1 MSSSLAERR
10 ANRASS
16 EHYRWVVLSNT
27 TIGTFLALF
36 NSSVVIISLPAIFR
50 GIGVQP
56 LDPANIGL
64 LLWTLQGYLVVT
76 AVLVVTFGRIGDIFG
91 RVRMYN
97 AGFAIFTAASIGLA
111 LTPLTGTAGA
121 LWIIG
126 VRVIQ
131 AIGGA
136 LLMANSTAILTDA
149 FDANRRGMAMG
160 FNVIAGITGSFV
172 GLIVG
177 GIVSTIDWRL
187 VFLVSV
193 PFGVAGTIWAYL
205 ALHETS
211 ERVRESIDWWG
222 NATFAVG
229 LVSILVGLTYA
240 IQPYGGHPMGWQ
252 NPMVIGCLVGGAL
265 LLVAFIAIERRVA
278 EPLLHLEL
286 FSNRAFAGG
295 GLANLLAN
303 MGRGGLQFMLIIW
316 LQGVWLPLHG
326 YSYAE
331 TPFWSSIYLI
341 PLSIG
346 FLASGPV
353 AGHLSDRYGARAFTT
368 AGMSLTAA
376 TFVAFVV
383 LPVNF
388 PYPLFAVILLLNGIG
403 TGAFS
408 APNTSAMMG
417 AVPASQR
424 GAASGIRA
432 TSMNTGFV
440 VSIGLFFSLMIIG
453 LSTSLPNSIR
463 QGLLA
468 HGVAPA
474 TAAHVAA
481 LPPVGTLFAAFL
493 GYNPLR
499 TLLGPDLATL
509 SPDQQAVLTGHSF
522 FPHLI
527 ASAFHSGLAVS
538 LSVSALLCAVAA
550 VASWWSGSEPRMS

>member
-1 MSSSLAERR
+1 
-10 ANRASS
+10 
-16 EHYRWVVLSNT
+16 
-27 TIGTFLALF
+27 
-36 NSSVVIISLPAIFR
+36 
-50 GIGVQP
+50 
-56 LDPANIGL
+56 
-64 LLWTLQGYLVVT
+64 
-76 AVLVVTFGRIGDIFG
+76 
-91 RVRMYN
+91 
-97 AGFAIFTAASIGLA
+97 
-111 LTPLTGTAGA
+111 
-121 LWIIG
+121 
-126 VRVIQ
+126 
-131 AIGGA
+131 
-136 LLMANSTAILTDA
+136 
-149 FDANRRGMAMG
+149 
-160 FNVIAGITGSFV
+160 
-172 GLIVG
+172 
-177 GIVSTIDWRL
+177 
-187 VFLVSV
+187 
-193 PFGVAGTIWAYL
+193 
-205 ALHETS
+205 
-211 ERVRESIDWWG
+211 
-222 NATFAVG
+222 
-229 LVSILVGLTYA
+229 
-240 IQPYGGHPMGWQ
+240 
-252 NPMVIGCLVGGAL
+252 MVIGCLVGGAL

>member
-1 MSSSLAERR
+1 M
-10 ANRASS
+10 
-16 EHYRWVVLSNT
+16 LSNT

>member
-1 MSSSLAERR
+1 MRGTLAERR
-10 ANRASS
+10 ARRSTS
-16 EHYRWVVLSNT
+16 ERYRWVVLSNT
-27 TIGTFLALF
+27 TLGTFLAMF

-50 GIGVQP
+50 GIHVAP
-56 LDPANIGL
+56 LDPSNIGL

-408 APNTSAMMG
+408 APNTSAMSG
-417 AVPASQR
+417 ALGRR
-424 GAASGIRA
+424 GARPDGRSA
-432 TSMNTGFV
+432 
-440 VSIGLFFSLMIIG
+440 
-453 LSTSLPNSIR
+453 SLPAWSRVGDPSDLNEHRLRGVDRSV
-463 QGLLA
+463 LLPDDHRSVDIA
-468 HGVAPA
+468 AELDPPGAPRSWGRTRDGCPRGGPAACRDAVRSVPWLQPVAD
-474 TAAHVAA
+474 AARSRPCHA
-481 LPPVGTLFAAFL
+481 LA
-493 GYNPLR
+493 
-499 TLLGPDLATL
+499 
-509 SPDQQAVLTGHSF
+509 
-522 FPHLI
+522 
-527 ASAFHSGLAVS
+527 
-538 LSVSALLCAVAA
+538 
-550 VASWWSGSEPRMS
+550 